1 MEGYNIISAEK
12 VGNVRRYLSS
22 LVQDY
27 VINGY
32 SYSIRYNRHYAT
44 VYVLW
49 TEPSGRKR
57 WKEFFQTDGGDY
69 VNMTKNA
76 LKPDMMYHI
85 GRLYSIAKELIR
97 DVT

>member
-44 VYVLW
+44 AYGFGP
-49 TEPSGRKR
+49 EAQDDAQG
-57 WKEFFQTDGGDY
+57 
-69 VNMTKNA
+69 
-76 LKPDMMYHI
+76 
-85 GRLYSIAKELIR
+85 
-97 DVT
+97 